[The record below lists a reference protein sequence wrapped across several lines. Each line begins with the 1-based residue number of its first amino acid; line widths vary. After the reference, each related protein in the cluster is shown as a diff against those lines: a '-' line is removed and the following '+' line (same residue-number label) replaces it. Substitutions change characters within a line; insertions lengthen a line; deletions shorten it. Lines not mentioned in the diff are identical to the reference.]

1 MIKAVLVIN
10 TSGKARLIKFFE
22 HKTEDEQQMI
32 IREIFQ
38 MISKRS
44 ETMCNFLEVGKDWGK
59 DTKLIYRHYAT
70 LYFVFV
76 VDSSE
81 SELGILDLIQTFVET
96 LDKCF
101 RNVCELDL
109 VFHSE
114 RVHFLLDEII
124 MGGMVLETRMAD
136 ILDAIYQQRKIETGE
151 NPMESARGDIKNF
164 FGEISRVGSSGN

>member
-1 MIKAVLVIN
+1 VIN
-10 TSGKARLIKFFE
+10 TSGKPRLIKFYD
-22 HKTEDEQQMI
+22 HKAEDEQQMI

-38 MISKRS
+38 LLAKRS
-44 ETMCNFLEVGKDWGK
+44 DTMCNFLEVTTGKEWGR

-81 SELGILDLIQTFVET
+81 SELGILDLIQTLVET

-109 VFHSE
+109 VFHVDK
-114 RVHFLLDEII
+114 VHFIVDEII
-124 MGGMVLETRMAD
+124 MGGMVLETRMPE
-136 ILDAIYQQRKIETGE
+136 ILDGIYQQKKIEQGE
-151 NPMESARGDIKNF
+151 SPLETAKGDIKNF
-164 FGEISRVGSSGN
+164 FGELTKAGQHQ